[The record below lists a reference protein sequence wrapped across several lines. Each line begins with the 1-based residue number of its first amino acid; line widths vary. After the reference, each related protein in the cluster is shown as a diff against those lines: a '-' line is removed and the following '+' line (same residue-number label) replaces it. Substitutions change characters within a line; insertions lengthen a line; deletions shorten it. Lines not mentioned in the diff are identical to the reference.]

1 MKKDV
6 VVGLGEIGSPILK
19 LFSKKEKIVGYDL
32 NKKLMDET
40 KFNKFDNLLT
50 SFLHIAIPVTK
61 KFDSNLIRLYKKFQP
76 ECIVIHSTI
85 PPGTT
90 NRIQKKL
97 NSPLIFSATRGVHKR
112 MQQDL
117 KRYTKYFA
125 ISSNAP
131 RKQWAINTFN
141 KKMRNCGIKTKQMS
155 KPETLELGKIICDT
169 SYFGWLINYAQISN
183 VIAKSYGVDYDEMWE
198 FSNEIHKFLG
208 NRPKLYPGFIG
219 GHCVIPNLDL
229 IHDQTLDLIKKMNL
243 NYSKKVKNS
252 KSIHKKYL
260 KK

>member
-40 KFNKFDNLLT
+40 KFNKFDDLPT

-97 NSPLIFSATRGVHKR
+97 NSPLIFSAIRGVHKR

-141 KKMRNCGIKTKQMS
+141 KKI
-155 KPETLELGKIICDT
+155 
-169 SYFGWLINYAQISN
+169 
-183 VIAKSYGVDYDEMWE
+183 DYS
-198 FSNEIHKFLG
+198 FF
-208 NRPKLYPGFIG
+208 
-219 GHCVIPNLDL
+219 
-229 IHDQTLDLIKKMNL
+229 
-243 NYSKKVKNS
+243 
-252 KSIHKKYL
+252 
-260 KK
+260 